1 MTKDMTSGSPMKLI
15 LGFSVP
21 LLFGFLFQQFY
32 NLVDTLIV
40 GRFLGVDALAA
51 VGSTGSLN
59 FLIIGFC
66 MGVCNGFAIP
76 LAHRFGAGDY
86 KAMRAFMMNAVYLA
100 VIFSAVMTVFTVAF
114 CRPILQLMQTPEN
127 IIDDAYT
134 YIVIIFAG
142 IPATYLYNLV
152 SGVIRSMGDSKTP
165 LIFLALAAFVNI
177 GLDLLLIIVF
187 PMGVAGAAL
196 ATVIS
201 QAFSGI
207 ACVIYS
213 KRKFEILHTDEE
225 ERKVNKGYMKTLCGM
240 GVPMGLQYSI
250 TAIGSVILQS
260 AVNTLGSNAVA
271 SMTAG
276 SKIGM
281 FFCCPYDAL
290 GSTMATYGGQNV
302 GAKKLDRVKEGLKAA
317 SLIGIIYSV
326 IAFVIL
332 FFGGKYIALL
342 FMDADQTEIIG
353 RVAMFLIGNSM
364 FYIPLTFVNVVRFT
378 IQGMGF
384 STFAILAG
392 VCEMAARSL
401 VGFCLV
407 PVFGFLPACFASPL
421 AWIFADAFL
430 IPAFFHCMK
439 KLKVLFG
446 EAA

>member
-1 MTKDMTSGSPMKLI
+1 
-15 LGFSVP
+15 
-21 LLFGFLFQQFY
+21 
-32 NLVDTLIV
+32 
-40 GRFLGVDALAA
+40 
-51 VGSTGSLN
+51 
-59 FLIIGFC
+59 
-66 MGVCNGFAIP
+66 
-76 LAHRFGAGDY
+76 
-86 KAMRAFMMNAVYLA
+86 
-100 VIFSAVMTVFTVAF
+100 
-114 CRPILQLMQTPEN
+114 
-127 IIDDAYT
+127 
-134 YIVIIFAG
+134 
-142 IPATYLYNLV
+142 
-152 SGVIRSMGDSKTP
+152 
-165 LIFLALAAFVNI
+165 
-177 GLDLLLIIVF
+177 
-187 PMGVAGAAL
+187 
-196 ATVIS
+196 
-201 QAFSGI
+201 
-207 ACVIYS
+207 
-213 KRKFEILHTDEE
+213 
-225 ERKVNKGYMKTLCGM
+225 
-240 GVPMGLQYSI
+240 
-250 TAIGSVILQS
+250 
-260 AVNTLGSNAVA
+260 
-271 SMTAG
+271 
-276 SKIGM
+276 
-281 FFCCPYDAL
+281 
-290 GSTMATYGGQNV
+290 MATYAGQNV

>member
-1 MTKDMTSGSPMKLI
+1 MWMK
-15 LGFSVP
+15 
-21 LLFGFLFQQFY
+21 
-32 NLVDTLIV
+32 
-40 GRFLGVDALAA
+40 
-51 VGSTGSLN
+51 
-59 FLIIGFC
+59 
-66 MGVCNGFAIP
+66 
-76 LAHRFGAGDY
+76 
-86 KAMRAFMMNAVYLA
+86 
-100 VIFSAVMTVFTVAF
+100 
-114 CRPILQLMQTPEN
+114 TPED
-127 IIDDAYT
+127 IFEYSYQ
-134 YIVIIFAG
+134 YIFIVFLG
-142 IPATYLYNLV
+142 IPATYLYNIL
-152 SGVIRSMGDSKTP
+152 SGIMRSMGNSKIP
-165 LIFLALAAFVNI
+165 LVFLIISSAINI
-177 GLDLLLIIVF
+177 ALDLICIINLH
-187 PMGVAGAAL
+187 MGVSGAAV
-196 ATVIS
+196 ATVAS
-201 QAFSGI
+201 QLISGI
-207 ACVIYS
+207 LCLI
-213 KRKFEILHTDEE
+213 
-225 ERKVNKGYMKTLCGM
+225 YMKKKFDILKMHREETRISTYHLYRLCMM
-240 GVPMGLQYSI
+240 GIPMGLQYSI
-250 TAIGSVILQS
+250 TAIGSVVIQTAINS
-260 AVNTLGSNAVA
+260 LGSIAVA
-271 SMTAG
+271 SVTAG
-276 SKIGM
+276 QKIGM

>member
-1 MTKDMTSGSPMKLI
+1 MLDFTIGLTE
-15 LGFSVP
+15 
-21 LLFGFLFQQFY
+21 
-32 NLVDTLIV
+32 
-40 GRFLGVDALAA
+40 GVAWPWP
-51 VGSTGSLN
+51 
-59 FLIIGFC
+59 I
-66 MGVCNGFAIP
+66 
-76 LAHRFGAGDY
+76 
-86 KAMRAFMMNAVYLA
+86 AVYL
-100 VIFSAVMTVFTVAF
+100 F
-114 CRPILQLMQTPEN
+114 L
-127 IIDDAYT
+127 
-134 YIVIIFAG
+134 AG
-142 IPATYLYNLV
+142 I
-152 SGVIRSMGDSKTP
+152 SGG
-165 LIFLALAAFVNI
+165 
-177 GLDLLLIIVF
+177 
-187 PMGVAGAAL
+187 
-196 ATVIS
+196 
-201 QAFSGI
+201 
-207 ACVIYS
+207 
-213 KRKFEILHTDEE
+213 
-225 ERKVNKGYMKTLCGM
+225 
-240 GVPMGLQYSI
+240 
-250 TAIGSVILQS
+250 
-260 AVNTLGSNAVA
+260 AVA
-271 SMTAG
+271 VAICVNLFRGVHLNTPIM
-276 SKIGM
+276 
-281 FFCCPYDAL
+281 
-290 GSTMATYGGQNV
+290 
-302 GAKKLDRVKEGLKAA
+302 KAA